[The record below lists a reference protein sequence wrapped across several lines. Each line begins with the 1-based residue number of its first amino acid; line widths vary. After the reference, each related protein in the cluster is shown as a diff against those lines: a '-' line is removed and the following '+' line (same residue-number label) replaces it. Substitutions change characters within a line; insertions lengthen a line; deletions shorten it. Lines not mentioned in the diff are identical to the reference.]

1 MFKLLENGKYEF
13 DMEEFKKGDVDI
25 IFHKEEDVR
34 EFLTLFSSDEVD
46 YGYIYHTIEN
56 ENILGNGGL
65 CYETI
70 YKKVIFFHTRGVL
83 KFYKDD
89 LVIPYENI
97 EFANITRE
105 SKNIEDLLAKYVHDL
120 WSQIKSFTVDI
131 GRVQGEEGHKEL
143 VIPEYKLSEWIYDIN
158 ADFSEDLFQE
168 EKWSDYREAKKII
181 KLLED
186 NGYEITKKLDK

>member
-1 MFKLLENGKYEF
+1 MFKLLENGKYKF
-13 DMEEFKKGDVDI
+13 DMEEFKKGNIDI
-25 IFHKEEDVR
+25 AFYKEEDIK

-46 YGYIYHTIEN
+46 YGYIYHTIDCDD
-56 ENILGNGGL
+56 ILGNGGL
-65 CYETI
+65 YYNTARKEPM
-70 YKKVIFFHTRGVL
+70 FFYTRGVL
-83 KFYKDD
+83 KFYEDD
-89 LVIPYENI
+89 FIIDYENI
-97 EFANITRE
+97 EFENE
-105 SKNIEDLLAKYVHDL
+105 KKVENIEDILAEYVHDL

-131 GRVQGEEGHKEL
+131 GRLQGEEGHKEL

-158 ADFSEDLFQE
+158 ADFDEDLSQE